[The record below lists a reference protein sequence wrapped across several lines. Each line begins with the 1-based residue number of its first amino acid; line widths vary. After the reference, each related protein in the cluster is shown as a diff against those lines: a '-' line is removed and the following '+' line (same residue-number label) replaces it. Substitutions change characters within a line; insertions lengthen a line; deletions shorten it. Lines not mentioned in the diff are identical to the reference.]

1 MLFAHSGPICSPS
14 PIARVRTDGAWY
26 LAWQEGIDSEALAAL
41 DDAQLKELGV
51 KRMGDRTKLRAKA
64 LGISLPAPFASPQPP
79 RARGGDGKVQGDA
92 NEGTNIPEH
101 LQVLKRLSGS
111 SPEKMAAP
119 SGPRPR
125 VRTTVDDLA
134 EKISA
139 TNFVLAGGPL
149 EKYTNGG
156 KGKPHKK
163 FFRML
168 PDKKLNYDGKSVGPV
183 LSVLNGCGPIVQE
196 HHKVDAET
204 AGRSFRVVCE
214 GGVSLLLI
222 APSSQE
228 KTKWMEGI
236 EIMLIGGYKRK
247 KEALSDPLS
256 ISAVD
261 SVTGTASASAD
272 VAPREDQPA
281 HAAPK
286 TESREGVGLPDAEG
300 ADAPPAPP
308 RKGLVGANYAET
320 GKVRRHAP
328 HAPAKSAAPPAAA
341 KVQQEQRQPANQ
353 DLAEAPGLGKM
364 PSADTDEGARRVL
377 KVHTPAPNSD
387 GQQPPGTEPIDALV
401 SKTTAAP
408 ACNVDQDRSAST
420 PIAAEASAGQQGG
433 PPVPQQTLPSA
444 KPAKLSV
451 LQMASNFAQIAQDAS
466 PQQAKPGN
474 SAAAAPTIKWR
485 KTDGVLKVKG
495 NTVSKS
501 SAASVSGD
509 EEFGVALADVALST
523 GVHEWEVEVGGQ
535 GLHWCGI
542 GVASPGVGTGTS
554 LRRAEARGK
563 AWFYHS
569 KGFLCEGDKFV
580 GDWEETPHFSAGDR
594 IGVRLDMSEGTVSFT
609 CNEKPVAGR
618 LEGIA
623 PGVLPVIYMDNVP
636 GQTAS
641 GTFVTLPRALAAPG
655 R

>member
-1 MLFAHSGPICSPS
+1 MATTFH
-14 PIARVRTDGAWY
+14 TQN
-26 LAWQEGIDSEALAAL
+26 LAWSSSS
-41 DDAQLKELGV
+41 
-51 KRMGDRTKLRAKA
+51 R
-64 LGISLPAPFASPQPP
+64 SSHSPAP
-79 RARGGDGKVQGDA
+79 
-92 NEGTNIPEH
+92 
-101 LQVLKRLSGS
+101 L
-111 SPEKMAAP
+111 
-119 SGPRPR
+119 
-125 VRTTVDDLA
+125 
-134 EKISA
+134 
-139 TNFVLAGGPL
+139 
-149 EKYTNGG
+149 
-156 KGKPHKK
+156 
-163 FFRML
+163 
-168 PDKKLNYDGKSVGPV
+168 
-183 LSVLNGCGPIVQE
+183 
-196 HHKVDAET
+196 
-204 AGRSFRVVCE
+204 
-214 GGVSLLLI
+214 
-222 APSSQE
+222 
-228 KTKWMEGI
+228 
-236 EIMLIGGYKRK
+236 
-247 KEALSDPLS
+247 
-256 ISAVD
+256 
-261 SVTGTASASAD
+261 
-272 VAPREDQPA
+272 
-281 HAAPK
+281 
-286 TESREGVGLPDAEG
+286 
-300 ADAPPAPP
+300 
-308 RKGLVGANYAET
+308 
-320 GKVRRHAP
+320 
-328 HAPAKSAAPPAAA
+328 
-341 KVQQEQRQPANQ
+341 
-353 DLAEAPGLGKM
+353 
-364 PSADTDEGARRVL
+364 
-377 KVHTPAPNSD
+377 
-387 GQQPPGTEPIDALV
+387 
-401 SKTTAAP
+401 
-408 ACNVDQDRSAST
+408 
-420 PIAAEASAGQQGG
+420 
-433 PPVPQQTLPSA
+433 
-444 KPAKLSV
+444 
-451 LQMASNFAQIAQDAS
+451 QIAQDAS